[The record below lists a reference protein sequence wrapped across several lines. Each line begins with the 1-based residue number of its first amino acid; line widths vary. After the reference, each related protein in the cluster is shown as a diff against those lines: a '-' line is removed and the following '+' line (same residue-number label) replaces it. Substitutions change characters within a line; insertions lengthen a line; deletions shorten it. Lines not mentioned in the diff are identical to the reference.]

1 MTLLTTIAL
10 WLTIALLIAG
20 TLALASWCIA
30 WGARS
35 WLHHRLEIERARAA
49 RIEAQAD
56 IETAKAKADA
66 QIAAAEIQAEAQ
78 VQIAREKAQAQERAE
93 VAIAQIKTQAMMAE
107 AQARVEVARL
117 QHQAIAAPSAPVLLT
132 TTAAP
137 PQVAEA
143 PLLPEIV
150 HWRDIAEQVRPGYF
164 AYGVLADGQLI
175 QKPITSAYHTLL
187 HGETRSGKTTSIHNL
202 VVQAHVLAHHTD
214 VRFYMTDVKRELGAA
229 WGRSPLLAAP
239 VQNDASGAGDLITEL
254 VQGQDGVLSRYSQFE
269 ALAHERNVICAN
281 IREYERHTGQR
292 PPLVFVVIDELNALL
307 ELAKKGDELQRAL
320 TILLQTGA
328 AAGFYVIAGA
338 QYLNAKV
345 FGRDATQQF
354 VSRAHFGTYDPT
366 ALRMLFNQAPQQM
379 VGEMMPPG
387 RGFIRVQ
394 GQPAVL
400 PFQGVY
406 CDEPTILDVQ
416 QSLRIRRKGA
426 EPATQTSP
434 HFPQNR
440 ALSPGERAAERMEGR
455 AENGRKISAPS
466 APAEKLSSAF
476 PSDFPLSAPV
486 EIDPEK
492 AAKVAVLLKENKRKG
507 EIIAEVWGA
516 TSGRRY
522 QAANVEYEAIL
533 KTIDDSAHDQMC

>member
-1 MTLLTTIAL
+1 MVLLTTIAL
-10 WLTIALLIAG
+10 CLAIALLVAG

-49 RIEAQAD
+49 RIKAQAE

-66 QIAAAEIQAEAQ
+66 QIAAAKIQADAQ

-93 VAIAQIKTQAMMAE
+93 VAITQLKAQAMIAE

-117 QHQAIAAPSAPVLLT
+117 QHQAQITPLSAPVLLT
-132 TTAAP
+132 TA
-137 PQVAEA
+137 AEA
-143 PLLPEIV
+143 PQAVEVPPLPEIV

-164 AYGVLADGQLI
+164 AYGVLADGQLV

-239 VQNDASGAGDLITEL
+239 VQNDASGAGKLITEL

-269 ALAHERNVICAN
+269 ALAHERNIICAN
-281 IREYERHTGQR
+281 IREYERHSGQR

-307 ELAKKGDELQRAL
+307 ELEKKGDELQRAL

-379 VGEMMPPG
+379 VGEAIPPG

-394 GQPAVL
+394 GQPTVL

-406 CDEPTILDVQ
+406 CDEATILEVQ
-416 QSLRIRRKGA
+416 QSLRIRRKSVENRVGL
-426 EPATQTSP
+426 SP
-434 HFPQNR
+434 NFPQNR
-440 ALSPGERAAERMEGR
+440 AVSPGERAVETMEARKEIPLPLPSTSTR
-455 AENGRKISAPS
+455 AETTSTAFQS
-466 APAEKLSSAF
+466 DSST
-476 PSDFPLSAPV
+476 SEDM

-492 AAKVAVLLKENKRKG
+492 VAKVAYLRSPEGGSKTKSA
-507 EIIAEVWGA
+507 IIAEVWGV
-516 TSGRRY
+516 TGGRRFKM
-522 QAANVEYEAIL
+522 ASDEYEAIL
-533 KTIDDSAHDQMC
+533 KKLAVG

>member
-1 MTLLTTIAL
+1 MALLTTIGL
-10 WLTIALLIAG
+10 WLVVALLIAG
-20 TLALASWCIA
+20 TFALASWCLA
-30 WGARS
+30 WGTRS
-35 WLHHRLEIERARAA
+35 WLHHRLETERARAA
-49 RIEAQAD
+49 RIKAQAE

-66 QIAAAEIQAEAQ
+66 QTIAAEIQAEAQ
-78 VQIAREKAQAQERAE
+78 IQIAREQAQSHERTKI
-93 VAIAQIKTQAMMAE
+93 AIAQLNAQAMIAE
-107 AQARVEVARL
+107 AQARIAVARL
-117 QHQAIAAPSAPVLLT
+117 QHQAQALPTPSAPVLLT
-132 TTAAP
+132 PPVEVEPIDAP
-137 PQVAEA
+137 S
-143 PLLPEIV
+143 LPEII
-150 HWRDIAEQVRPGYF
+150 HWREIAAQVRPGYF
-164 AYGVLADGQLI
+164 AYGVLADGQLV

-202 VVQAHVLAHHTD
+202 VVQAHVLAHHAD

-239 VQNDASGAGDLITEL
+239 VQNDASGAGELITEL
-254 VQGQDGVLSRYSQFE
+254 VQGQDGVLSRYEQFE

-354 VSRAHFGTYDPT
+354 VSRAHFGTYDSV

-379 VGEMMPPG
+379 VGEAIPPG

-406 CDEPTILDVQ
+406 CDEPTILEVQ
-416 QSLRIRRKGA
+416 QSLRIRLNLVKN
-426 EPATQTSP
+426 ETPHSP
-434 HFPQNR
+434 KFPQKK
-440 ALSPGERAAERMEGR
+440 AVSPGERAAEQMEVR
-455 AENGRKISAPS
+455 TEVAPLHPS
-466 APAEKLSSAF
+466 TSSTVEIASTASQS
-476 PSDFPLSAPV
+476 PTSTSEEI

-492 AAKVAVLLKENKRKG
+492 VAKVAWLRSTEGGSKNKST
-507 EIIAEVWGA
+507 IIAEVWGV
-516 TSGRRY
+516 TGGRKFK
-522 QAANVEYEAIL
+522 AASDEYEAIISRL
-533 KTIDDSAHDQMC
+533 AASGA

>member
-1 MTLLTTIAL
+1 MTLLTTIAI

-20 TLALASWCIA
+20 ATALASWCLA

-35 WLHHRLEIERARAA
+35 WLDHRLETERARAA

-56 IETAKAKADA
+56 IETAKAKANA
-66 QIAAAEIQAEAQ
+66 QIAQAEIQAQAQ
-78 VQIAREKAQAQERAE
+78 IQIAREKAHAQERTE
-93 VAIAQIKTQAMMAE
+93 LAIAQLKAQAMIAE

-117 QHQAIAAPSAPVLLT
+117 QHQAQVLTLPSAPVLLT
-132 TTAAP
+132 P
-137 PQVAEA
+137 AEA
-143 PLLPEIV
+143 PTADELRLPEIV
-150 HWRDIAEQVRPGYF
+150 HWRDIAAQVRPGYF
-164 AYGVLADGQLI
+164 AYGVLADGQI
-175 QKPITSAYHTLL
+175 VQKPITSAYHTLL

-202 VVQAHVLAHHTD
+202 VVQAHVLAHHAD

-239 VQNDASGAGDLITEL
+239 VQNDAAGAGELITEL
-254 VQGQDGVLSRYSQFE
+254 VQGTDGVLARYAQFE
-269 ALAHERNVICAN
+269 AIAHERNIICAN

-379 VGEMMPPG
+379 VGEAIPPG
-387 RGFIRVQ
+387 RGYIRVQ

-406 CDEPTILDVQ
+406 CDEPTILEIQ
-416 QSLRIRRKGA
+416 QHLRVRRKSA
-426 EPATQTSP
+426 EHAAQPSP

-440 ALSPGERAAERMEGR
+440 AMSPGERAVETMERVVET
-455 AENGRKISAPS
+455 GRKFSAPS
-466 APAEKLSSAF
+466 TAVESLSSAF
-476 PSDFPLSAPV
+476 PSDFSTSAPV

-492 AAKVAVLLKENKRKG
+492 AAKVAHLLKENKRKG

-522 QAANVEYEAIL
+522 QAANVEYEVIIKIL
-533 KTIDDSAHDQMC
+533 DDSAPDQMC

>member
-1 MTLLTTIAL
+1 MALLTTIAL
-10 WLTIALLIAG
+10 WLVVTLLIAG
-20 TLALASWCIA
+20 TAALASWCIA
-30 WGARS
+30 WGTRR
-35 WLHHRLEIERARAA
+35 WLDHRLETERARAA
-49 RIEAQAD
+49 RIKAQAE
-56 IETAKAKADA
+56 IETARAKADA
-66 QIAAAEIQAEAQ
+66 HTDAAEIQAKAQ
-78 VQIAREKAQAQERAE
+78 IQIAREKAQSQERTE
-93 VAIAQIKTQAMMAE
+93 IAIAQLKAQAMIAE

-117 QHQAIAAPSAPVLLT
+117 QHQAQLAPPSAPVLLT
-132 TTAAP
+132 TTAEV
-137 PQVAEA
+137 PQAIEVS
-143 PLLPEIV
+143 PLPEIV
-150 HWRDIAEQVRPGYF
+150 HWREIAEQVRPGYF
-164 AYGVLADGQLI
+164 AYGVLTDGQLV

-229 WGRSPLLAAP
+229 WGRSPLLAAS
-239 VQNDASGAGDLITEL
+239 VQNDATGAGELITEL
-254 VQGQDGVLSRYSQFE
+254 VQGQDGVLSRYEQFE
-269 ALAHERNVICAN
+269 ALAHERNIICAN
-281 IREYERHTGQR
+281 IREYERHSGQR

-307 ELAKKGDELQRAL
+307 ELARKGDELQRAL

-379 VGEMMPPG
+379 VGEAMPPG

-406 CDEPTILDVQ
+406 CDEPTILEVQ
-416 QSLRIRRKGA
+416 QSLRIRRNFV
-426 EPATQTSP
+426 ENSLS
-434 HFPQNR
+434 HSSNFPQNR
-440 ALSPGERAAERMEGR
+440 AMSPGERAAETMEG
-455 AENGRKISAPS
+455 
-466 APAEKLSSAF
+466 PAETHRETETTSAAVETISS
-476 PSDFPLSAPV
+476 PLQSPISV
-486 EIDPEK
+486 SSEVTIDPEK
-492 AAKVAVLLKENKRKG
+492 AQKVAFLRSENGGNKTKR

-516 TSGRRY
+516 INGRRY
-522 QAANVEYEAIL
+522 QAASAEYESIIRHLAVG
-533 KTIDDSAHDQMC
+533 

>member
-10 WLTIALLIAG
+10 WLVIALLIAG
-20 TLALASWCIA
+20 ALALASWCIA

-93 VAIAQIKTQAMMAE
+93 VAVAQLKAQAMMAE

-117 QHQAIAAPSAPVLLT
+117 QHQALPTPSAPVLLS
-132 TTAAP
+132 P
-137 PQVAEA
+137 PVEA
-143 PLLPEIV
+143 PQTVEVAPLPEIV
-150 HWRDIAEQVRPGYF
+150 HWRNIAEQVRPGYF
-164 AYGVLADGQLI
+164 AYGVLADGQLV
-175 QKPITSAYHTLL
+175 QKPITTAYHTLL

-239 VQNDASGAGDLITEL
+239 VQNDATGAGELITEL

-281 IREYERHTGQR
+281 IREYERHTGER

-379 VGEMMPPG
+379 VGEAIPPG

-406 CDEPTILDVQ
+406 CDEATILEVQ
-416 QSLRIRRKGA
+416 QRLRLRQKFGQNEA
-426 EPATQTSP
+426 QPSAK
-434 HFPQNR
+434 FLQNR
-440 ALSPGERAAERMEGR
+440 ALSPGERAAERMRGA
-455 AENGRKISAPS
+455 AENGRKFSAPS
-466 APAEKLSSAF
+466 ARVEIPSTALQ
-476 PSDFPLSAPV
+476 SDFSTSAPI

-492 AAKVAVLLKENKRKG
+492 AAKVADLLSENRRKG
-507 EIIAEVWGA
+507 EIIAEVWGV
-516 TSGRRY
+516 TGGRRY
-522 QAANVEYEAIL
+522 QAASAEYDVIL
-533 KTIDDSAHDQMC
+533 KTLDDTDRSQVA

>member
-1 MTLLTTIAL
+1 MTLITTIAL
-10 WLTIALLIAG
+10 WLAIILAIAATI
-20 TLALASWCIA
+20 ALASWCIA

-35 WLHHRLEIERARAA
+35 WLHHRLETERVRAA
-49 RIEAQAD
+49 RIKAQA
-56 IETAKAKADA
+56 EVEAVKAKAEA
-66 QIAAAEIQAEAQ
+66 QIDTAEIQAKAQ
-78 VQIAREKAQAQERAE
+78 IHIAREKAQAQERTE
-93 VAIAQIKTQAMMAE
+93 IAIAQLKAQAMIAE

-117 QHQAIAAPSAPVLLT
+117 QHQVQALSTPSAPVLLT
-132 TTAAP
+132 PPIEVEHIDAP
-137 PQVAEA
+137 T
-143 PLLPEIV
+143 LPEII
-150 HWRDIAEQVRPGYF
+150 HWREIAEQVRPGYF
-164 AYGVLADGQLI
+164 AYGVLADGQLV

-202 VVQAHVLAHHTD
+202 VVQAHVLAHHAD

-239 VQNDASGAGDLITEL
+239 VQNDASGAGELITEL
-254 VQGQDGVLSRYSQFE
+254 VQGQDGVLSRYEQFE

-354 VSRAHFGTYDPT
+354 VSRAHFGTYDSV

-379 VGEMMPPG
+379 VGEAIPPG

-406 CDEPTILDVQ
+406 CDEPTILEVQ
-416 QSLRIRRKGA
+416 QSLRQQVVKFSPFTQR
-426 EPATQTSP
+426 PA
-434 HFPQNR
+434 
-440 ALSPGERAAERMEGR
+440 SPGERAIERMENRVESTG
-455 AENGRKISAPS
+455 KLSAVS
-466 APAEKLSSAF
+466 TPAETPSTAF
-476 PSDFPLSAPV
+476 QSDFSTSSEN

-492 AAKVAVLLKENKRKG
+492 LAKVADLVNEKKRKV

-516 TSGRRY
+516 ISGRRY
-522 QAANVEYEAIL
+522 QAASVEYEAIIKKL
-533 KTIDDSAHDQMC
+533 AVG

>member
-1 MTLLTTIAL
+1 MALLTTITL

-20 TLALASWCIA
+20 TFALANWCLA

-35 WLHHRLEIERARAA
+35 WLHHRLETERARAA
-49 RIEAQAD
+49 RIKAQAE
-56 IETAKAKADA
+56 IETARAKADA
-66 QIAAAEIQAEAQ
+66 QTAAAEIQAQAQ
-78 VQIAREKAQAQERAE
+78 IQIAREKSHAQERTE
-93 VAIAQIKTQAMMAE
+93 IAIAQLKAQAIIAE

-117 QHQAIAAPSAPVLLT
+117 QQQAQALTAPATPILLT
-132 TTAAP
+132 TT
-137 PQVAEA
+137 EA
-143 PLLPEIV
+143 PQASETALPEIV
-150 HWRDIAEQVRPGYF
+150 HWRDIATQVRPGYF
-164 AYGVLADGQLI
+164 AYGVLADGQLV

-202 VVQAHVLAHHTD
+202 VVQAHVLAHHAD

-239 VQNDASGAGDLITEL
+239 VQNDAAGAGELITEL
-254 VQGQDGVLSRYSQFE
+254 VQGTDGVLARYGQFE
-269 ALAHERNVICAN
+269 AVAHERNA
-281 IREYERHTGQR
+281 GQR

-366 ALRMLFNQAPQQM
+366 ALRMLFNQAPQPIA
-379 VGEMMPPG
+379 GEAIPPG
-387 RGFIRVQ
+387 RGYIRVQ

-406 CDEPTILDVQ
+406 CDEATILEVQ
-416 QSLRIRRKGA
+416 QRLRQGA
-426 EPATQTSP
+426 RVAKMSP
-434 HFPQNR
+434 ICGPKN
-440 ALSPGERAAERMEGR
+440 AMSPGERAAATMIAR
-455 AENGRKISAPS
+455 AETHRETETTSP
-466 APAEKLSSAF
+466 PAKTVSSPF
-476 PSDFPLSAPV
+476 PSTISTSAPV

-492 AAKVAVLLKENKRKG
+492 AAKVAFLRSGNGGNKTKR

-516 TSGRRY
+516 TTGRRY
-522 QAANVEYEAIL
+522 QAASAEYEEIIKKLAV
-533 KTIDDSAHDQMC
+533 

>member
-1 MTLLTTIAL
+1 MTFITTVAL
-10 WLTIALLIAG
+10 WLAIGLMVAA

-30 WGARS
+30 WGTRS
-35 WLHHRLEIERARAA
+35 WLHHRLEIEQARAA

-93 VAIAQIKTQAMMAE
+93 VAIAQLKAQAMMAE

-117 QHQAIAAPSAPVLLT
+117 QHQALPAPSAAVLLT
-132 TTAAP
+132 TTAEAPQAVEAP
-137 PQVAEA
+137 P
-143 PLLPEIV
+143 LPEIV

-164 AYGVLADGQLI
+164 AYGVLADGQLV

-202 VVQAHVLAHHTD
+202 VVQAHVLARHTD
-214 VRFYMTDVKRELGAA
+214 VRFYMTDVKRELGAV
-229 WGRSPLLAAP
+229 WGRSPLLVAP
-239 VQNDASGAGDLITEL
+239 VQNDATGAGELITDL
-254 VQGQDGVLSRYSQFE
+254 VQGQDGILSRYSQFE
-269 ALAHERNVICAN
+269 ALAHERNIICAN

-366 ALRMLFNQAPQQM
+366 ALRMLFNQAPQPM
-379 VGEMMPPG
+379 AGEAIPPG

-406 CDEPTILDVQ
+406 CDEPTILEVQ
-416 QSLRIRRKGA
+416 QHLRNRRKGA
-426 EPATQTSP
+426 EKAVPLSRN
-434 HFPQNR
+434 FPQNR
-440 ALSPGERAAERMEGR
+440 TMSPGERAAAQME
-455 AENGRKISAPS
+455 ARKEILLPLPSTSTKTETTSSALQSAPS
-466 APAEKLSSAF
+466 TSEET
-476 PSDFPLSAPV
+476 

-492 AAKVAVLLKENKRKG
+492 AAQVVYLRSVEGGNKTKSA
-507 EIIAEVWGA
+507 IIAEVWGV
-516 TSGRRY
+516 TGGRKFK
-522 QAANVEYEAIL
+522 AASDEYEAIIAKL
-533 KTIDDSAHDQMC
+533 AASGA

>member
-10 WLTIALLIAG
+10 WLVIALLVAG
-20 TLALASWCIA
+20 TLALASWSIA
-30 WGARS
+30 WGARN
-35 WLHHRLEIERARAA
+35 WLDHRLETERARAA
-49 RIEAQAD
+49 RIKAQAE
-56 IETAKAKADA
+56 IEAAKAKADA

-93 VAIAQIKTQAMMAE
+93 VAIAQLKAQAMMAE

-117 QHQAIAAPSAPVLLT
+117 QHQAQTITAPSAPVLLT
-132 TTAAP
+132 TTA
-137 PQVAEA
+137 EA
-143 PLLPEIV
+143 PQGAEVDPLPEIV

-164 AYGVLADGQLI
+164 AYGVLADGQLV

-214 VRFYMTDVKRELGAA
+214 VCFYMTDVKRELGAA

-239 VQNDASGAGDLITEL
+239 VQNDASGAGELITEL

-292 PPLVFVVIDELNALL
+292 PPLVLVVIDELNALL

-379 VGEMMPPG
+379 VGEAIPPG

-406 CDEPTILDVQ
+406 CDEPTILEVQ
-416 QSLRIRRKGA
+416 HRLRIRRKSV
-426 EPATQTSP
+426 ENQTGLSSN
-434 HFPQNR
+434 FPQNR
-440 ALSPGERAAERMEGR
+440 AVSPGERAAETMEG
-455 AENGRKISAPS
+455 
-466 APAEKLSSAF
+466 PAETRRETEMT
-476 PSDFPLSAPV
+476 PAPV
-486 EIDPEK
+486 ETVSSPFLSDISTSSPVPIDPEK
-492 AAKVAVLLKENKRKG
+492 AEKVAFLRSENGGNKTKR

-516 TSGRRY
+516 INGRRY
-522 QAANVEYEAIL
+522 QAASAEYESIL
-533 KTIDDSAHDQMC
+533 KHLAVG

>member
-10 WLTIALLIAG
+10 WLTIAMLVAG
-20 TLALASWCIA
+20 TIALASWCLA
-30 WGARS
+30 WGSRS
-35 WLHHRLEIERARAA
+35 WLDHRLETERVRAA
-49 RIEAQAD
+49 RIKAQA
-56 IETAKAKADA
+56 EVEAVKAKADA
-66 QIAAAEIQAEAQ
+66 QIDAAEIQAKAQ
-78 VQIAREKAQAQERAE
+78 IHIAREKAQAQERTE
-93 VAIAQIKTQAMMAE
+93 VAIAQLKAQAMIAE

-117 QHQAIAAPSAPVLLT
+117 QHQVQTIPTPSAPALLT
-132 TTAAP
+132 TPVEVEQIDAP
-137 PQVAEA
+137 I
-143 PLLPEIV
+143 LPEII
-150 HWRDIAEQVRPGYF
+150 HWREIAEQVRPGYF
-164 AYGVLADGQLI
+164 AYGVLADGQLV

-202 VVQAHVLAHHTD
+202 VVQAHVLAHHAD

-239 VQNDASGAGDLITEL
+239 VQNDASGAGELITEL
-254 VQGQDGVLSRYSQFE
+254 VQGQDGVLSRYEQFE
-269 ALAHERNVICAN
+269 GLAHKRNVICAN

-354 VSRAHFGTYDPT
+354 VSRAHFGTYDSV

-379 VGEMMPPG
+379 VGEAMPPG

-406 CDEPTILDVQ
+406 CDEPTILEVQ
-416 QSLRIRRKGA
+416 QRLRQA
-426 EPATQTSP
+426 ERVARSSAVHGPKKP
-434 HFPQNR
+434 M
-440 ALSPGERAAERMEGR
+440 SPGERAVATMERPV
-455 AENGRKISAPS
+455 ENGRKFSAPS
-466 APAEKLSSAF
+466 VTPESLSSAF
-476 PSDFPLSAPV
+476 PSDFSTSAPV

-492 AAKVAVLLKENKRKG
+492 AAKVATLLGENKRKG

-533 KTIDDSAHDQMC
+533 RILDDSSTSDRMLG

>member
-1 MTLLTTIAL
+1 MALLMTIAL
-10 WLTIALLIAG
+10 WLAIGLMVAG
-20 TLALASWCIA
+20 TIALASWCIA

-35 WLHHRLEIERARAA
+35 WLHHRLETERARAA
-49 RIEAQAD
+49 RIKAQAE
-56 IETAKAKADA
+56 IETARAKADA
-66 QIAAAEIQAEAQ
+66 QTDAAEIQAKAQ
-78 VQIAREKAQAQERAE
+78 IQIAREKAQAQERAE
-93 VAIAQIKTQAMMAE
+93 VAIAQLKAQAMMAE

-132 TTAAP
+132 TA
-137 PQVAEA
+137 AEA
-143 PLLPEIV
+143 PQAAEATPLPEIV

-164 AYGVLADGQLI
+164 AYGVLADGQLV

-239 VQNDASGAGDLITEL
+239 VQNDATGAGELITEL
-254 VQGQDGVLSRYSQFE
+254 VQGQDSVLSRYSQFE
-269 ALAHERNVICAN
+269 ALAHERNIICAN

-379 VGEMMPPG
+379 VGEAIPPG
-387 RGFIRVQ
+387 RGYIRVQ

-406 CDEPTILDVQ
+406 CDEPTILEVQ
-416 QSLRIRRKGA
+416 QRLRQRTRFANFSGVSGHKKA
-426 EPATQTSP
+426 V
-434 HFPQNR
+434 
-440 ALSPGERAAERMEGR
+440 SPGERAAETMETFR
-455 AENGRKISAPS
+455 ENPVKVSATSGTPENFFS
-466 APAEKLSSAF
+466 ASE
-476 PSDFPLSAPV
+476 SDFSASTTT
-486 EIDPEK
+486 IDPEK
-492 AAKVAVLLKENKRKG
+492 FAQVAALINGGEKRKTK
-507 EIIAEVWGA
+507 IIAEVWSV
-516 TSGRRY
+516 TSGPAY
-522 QAANVEYEAIL
+522 QAASAEYEAIVKKL
-533 KTIDDSAHDQMC
+533 AVG